1 MQAMW
6 RLFPHLPHVVVLL
19 SHCEKWN
26 IQTEIFTPS
35 CHLVQIK
42 KLRTPQGNTKLVSSS
57 EQKSFF
63 RGGSGAACAM
73 N

>member
-1 MQAMW
+1 MPAVW
-6 RLFPHLPHVVVLL
+6 GLFPHLLHLFVLF
-19 SHCEKWN
+19 SHCDKCD
-26 IQTEIFTPS
+26 IQTEVFTLS

-42 KLRTPQGNTKLVSSS
+42 KLCTPQGNTKLVSSS

-63 RGGSGAACAM
+63 RGGSGVACAM